1 MSPSCCKQNL
11 NPGPPGHYSP
21 SLIITAT
28 TFLCD
33 EILIDMALF
42 QSCGERKK
50 YFSAYIVLFQ
60 ESTVM
65 ECIRF
70 IPFELFFLW
79 QLVEAALAE
88 YPENLHLMYVRASL
102 EEVVYGGEVALHT
115 ARQMFTLW
123 QKLYKE
129 QLMTDISDV
138 QSQHHANH
146 DTHSMFNLSDK
157 DTGMAY
163 TSSVF
168 YTTSFPLYICTIML
182 NRQNKWNN
190 YRARFVC
197 FTSSVLTLSKCL
209 LYMSSCNC
217 CCVVAVKSSCT

>member
-1 MSPSCCKQNL
+1 M
-11 NPGPPGHYSP
+11 
-21 SLIITAT
+21 
-28 TFLCD
+28 
-33 EILIDMALF
+33 
-42 QSCGERKK
+42 
-50 YFSAYIVLFQ
+50 
-60 ESTVM
+60 
-65 ECIRF
+65 
-70 IPFELFFLW
+70 
-79 QLVEAALAE
+79 EAALAE

-163 TSSVF
+163 TSSFFSTTSPFCTYAPLCLIDNTDGIIIEPDWSASSVF
-168 YTTSFPLYICTIML
+168 Y
-182 NRQNKWNN
+182 
-190 YRARFVC
+190 
-197 FTSSVLTLSKCL
+197 
-209 LYMSSCNC
+209 
-217 CCVVAVKSSCT
+217 

>member
-1 MSPSCCKQNL
+1 MPEGNDVTSIVFQVSRTLKYTRL
-11 NPGPPGHYSP
+11 
-21 SLIITAT
+21 SL
-28 TFLCD
+28 F
-33 EILIDMALF
+33 
-42 QSCGERKK
+42 G
-50 YFSAYIVLFQ
+50 
-60 ESTVM
+60 
-65 ECIRF
+65 
-70 IPFELFFLW
+70 LFFLW

-129 QLMTDISDV
+129 QLMADISDV

-163 TSSVF
+163 TSSLP
-168 YTTSFPLYICTIML
+168 YITSPI
-182 NRQNKWNN
+182 
-190 YRARFVC
+190 FVHMHH
-197 FTSSVLTLSKCL
+197 
-209 LYMSSCNC
+209 Y
-217 CCVVAVKSSCT
+217 A